1 MKNYLIKIGAVGLI
15 SSFAIIPLQ
24 GNAYYCN
31 KKMEYD
37 FLKAEASVKS
47 SKTVGSNEV
56 IQSLGIKA
64 KSFALMDNLTG
75 EMILGQSENIA
86 YPMASMTKMMTL
98 LLVMEEVDAGRI
110 DMNQK
115 VRISEYSASQ
125 EGSECFLDANKEYL
139 VKELIKSVVVASA
152 NDSTVALAELVSG
165 SEGLFVKRMN
175 DMAKELGLK
184 NCNFKNSTGLDI
196 EGHSASAQDM
206 CMLMRELSKHERLQ
220 EYSHIWMYDM
230 QHDGGRVTSLTNT
243 NRLIKTDSS
252 VVLAK
257 TGHTDGAGYCITA
270 FGRQDGKEFIAC
282 VMGESDSKDRFSD
295 ASKLL
300 NFGYANYNISQ
311 IVKSTD
317 SVGSIKVKGGKQKE
331 LLVYPGEDI
340 NVLLQKEESADCKKI
355 ISLPEQLPAPIKKG
369 EKVGEMLVRMGDKEY
384 SCELV
389 AGESVEE
396 KTFADIVKE
405 LM

>member
-1 MKNYLIKIGAVGLI
+1 MKKYLIKIGAVGLI

-31 KKMEYD
+31 KKMEYN
-37 FLKAEASVKS
+37 FLKAEAGVKS

-75 EMILGQSENIA
+75 EMILGQSENTA

-175 DMAKELGLK
+175 DRAKELGLK
-184 NCNFKNSTGLDI
+184 NCNFKNSTGLDM

-257 TGHTDGAGYCITA
+257 TGHTDDAGYCITA

-311 IVKSTD
+311 IVQSTD
-317 SVGSIKVKGGKQKE
+317 SVGSIKIKGGKQKE
-331 LLVYPGEDI
+331 LSVYPSEDI

-369 EKVGEMLVRMGDKEY
+369 EKVGELMVRVGDKEY
-384 SCELV
+384 SCELI

-396 KTFADIVKE
+396 KSFADIVKG